1 MRRSAAA
8 RAADTSARIP
18 DCRLQ
23 IHGERVVA
31 AWEERGLLLAHL
43 LRFRVLLRR
52 LAPALLLRFLLVLP
66 CWFLRHSIPP
76 LRLLMMHHRRR
87 KNLLSN
93 PILRRPYVSP
103 DFIYCC
109 GGGGAPDA
117 GDGGGGPPPSGAFTV
132 EFNAFTSFAFSSMSV
147 CCSPCGLSWMPS
159 FCATCICPSGGRS
172 LKFVLIDSDTDF
184 ICGCC
189 CICACF
195 INAAS
200 ACLCSS

>member
-103 DFIYCC
+103 DLFIAA
-109 GGGGAPDA
+109 GAA
-117 GDGGGGPPPSGAFTV
+117 GLLMPVMVGAGHHLPAPSPS
-132 EFNAFTSFAFSSMSV
+132 NS
-147 CCSPCGLSWMPS
+147 MPS
-159 FCATCICPSGGRS
+159 HPSLFPACRFAAALAGSAGCRVS
-172 LKFVLIDSDTDF
+172 APPASVLQ
-184 ICGCC
+184 
-189 CICACF
+189 
-195 INAAS
+195 AADP
-200 ACLCSS
+200 